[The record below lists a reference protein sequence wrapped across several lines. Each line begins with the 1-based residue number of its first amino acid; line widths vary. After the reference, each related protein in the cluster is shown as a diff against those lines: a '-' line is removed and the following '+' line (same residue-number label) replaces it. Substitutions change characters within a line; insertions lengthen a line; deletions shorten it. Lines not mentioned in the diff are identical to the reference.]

1 MIDNIYTAK
10 YWREEDY
17 TDLENAQD
25 FKDLYRIANRIF
37 DRMPEG
43 LGQVCGPIAT
53 GGLGSVSKNLEV
65 FDKAIRKLQEEG
77 KIIFDQI
84 PFEWPMQELKKKI
97 PDGAKTILEDFYLP
111 IFSSGKVTTLYFIPG
126 WETSKGATWEHEV
139 ALRLGITIVYL
150 K

>member
-17 TDLENAQD
+17 RDLENAQD

-37 DRMPEG
+37 GRMPED

-53 GGLGSVSKNLEV
+53 GGLRSVSKNLEV
-65 FDKAIRKLQEEG
+65 FDRAIRKLQEEG

-111 IFSSGKVTTLYFIPG
+111 ILSSGKVTTLYFIPG
-126 WETSKGATWEHEV
+126 WETSKGATWEHEM

>member
-17 TDLENAQD
+17 TDLANAQN
-25 FKDLYRIANRIF
+25 FKDLYKIANRIF
-37 DRMPEG
+37 DRMPG
-43 LGQVCGPIAT
+43 NLGQVCGPIAT
-53 GGLGSVSKNLEV
+53 GGLGDVSKNLEV
-65 FDKAIRKLQEEG
+65 FDKAIRTLQKEG

-111 IFSSGKVTTLYFIPG
+111 IFSSGKVATLYFIPG
-126 WETSKGATWEHEV
+126 WETSKGATWEHEQ
-139 ALRLGITIVYL
+139 AKKLGIDIVYL